1 MCIAKRGWNRRKA
14 RPRAF
19 PKKPSCSLCLCGE
32 FPLRRLK
39 RKMPR
44 PSKSVRRGRGG
55 RRFHHRGTEST
66 KICRAEEDL
75 LEGFPRLIA
84 FGNSVSVRGSCLRM
98 DVQREE
104 PLEPPKSACSG
115 IPKKTFVLSVPLW

>member
-1 MCIAKRGWNRRKA
+1 MCNGKGRSSRRKA

-19 PKKPSCSLCLCGE
+19 PKKLSCSLCLCGE

-66 KICRAEEDL
+66 KICRAEE
-75 LEGFPRLIA
+75 EPRDARTAEKRVLGHPIRKPHA
-84 FGNSVSVRGSCLRM
+84 LSPVST
-98 DVQREE
+98 
-104 PLEPPKSACSG
+104 P
-115 IPKKTFVLSVPLW
+115 